1 MIGTLNSAAIE
12 RIDRSTK
19 IRSAWTSSGEDI
31 KMSILLIL
39 SVSAMPH
46 MLRTDSARA
55 SLADQ
60 SLSPERIVFV
70 IFAIFCKMI
79 LLRFPNVA
87 APRFA

>member
-1 MIGTLNSAAIE
+1 MF
-12 RIDRSTK
+12 
-19 IRSAWTSSGEDI
+19 
-31 KMSILLIL
+31 
-39 SVSAMPH
+39 
-46 MLRTDSARA
+46 RTDSARA

-60 SLSPERIVFV
+60 SLSPERIAFV